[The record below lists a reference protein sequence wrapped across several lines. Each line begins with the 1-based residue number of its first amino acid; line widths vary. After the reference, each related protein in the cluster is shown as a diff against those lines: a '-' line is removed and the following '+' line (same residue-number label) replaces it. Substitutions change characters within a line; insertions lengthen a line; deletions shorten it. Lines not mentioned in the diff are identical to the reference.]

1 MDHFTKPEQQR
12 FYCTKTM
19 WPNLKKN
26 CPFSY
31 AGESKVDD
39 KKSGSC
45 NSTKRHVI
53 DVYKRMLCG
62 YLCMCHL

>member
-1 MDHFTKPEQQR
+1 MDHFYETGTAEVLLHQDHVAK
-12 FYCTKTM
+12 F
-19 WPNLKKN
+19 KKN